1 MKGSTPAL
9 FVCAFATW
17 ALAAPVATVQK
28 TPNIAESNHTQ
39 QTTKQTDFLSRT
51 ALFLSTLTPSR
62 ISIEKHN
69 NVVVAEDGQR
79 VQLPENLAGAKSWET
94 PHVLAFLTSLAR
106 PKKQSPFPESSIIRE
121 ETRGNMMDAEPQ
133 ETIVE
138 LETKAERESWTYLPY
153 VSQDKVLRFRCV
165 RKAADTM
172 MIALPVAATAMI
184 LMAILSRALRRRVC
198 VLRTLK
204 TLKKGEIHLDDKEM
218 AFPNQSSRQ
227 KHMPATYTS
236 VYSDDGVKS

>member
-9 FVCAFATW
+9 FICAFATW
-17 ALAAPVATVQK
+17 ALAAPVATLEK
-28 TPNIAESNHTQ
+28 TSHVVASTHMQ
-39 QTTKQTDFLSRT
+39 QTAKQTDFLSRT
-51 ALFLSTLTPSR
+51 ALFFSSITPSR

-94 PHVLAFLTSLAR
+94 PHVLAFLTSLTR

-121 ETRGNMMDAEPQ
+121 ETRGNMMEAEPQ

-172 MIALPVAATAMI
+172 VLALPVAATVMI
-184 LMAILSRALRRRVC
+184 LMAIFSRALRHRVC
-198 VLRTLK
+198 TLRTF
-204 TLKKGEIHLDDKEM
+204 KKREIRLDDKEM
-218 AFPNQSSRQ
+218 ASPDQSSRQ
-227 KHMPATYTS
+227 IHMPGAYTS

>member
-17 ALAAPVATVQK
+17 ALAAPVATIEK
-28 TPNIAESNHTQ
+28 TPDVVASISMQ
-39 QTTKQTDFLSRT
+39 QTPKQTDFLSRT
-51 ALFLSTLTPSR
+51 AIFLSSLTPSR
-62 ISIEKHN
+62 ISVEKHN
-69 NVVVAEDGQR
+69 NVVVAEDGQH

-121 ETRGNMMDAEPQ
+121 ETRGNMMEAEPQ

-172 MIALPVAATAMI
+172 VIALPVAAIAMF
-184 LMAILSRALRRRVC
+184 LMAVFSRALRQRARA
-198 VLRTLK
+198 LRIVE
-204 TLKKGEIHLDDKEM
+204 KGEIHFDDKEM
-218 AFPNQSSRQ
+218 AFPDPSSRQ
-227 KHMPATYTS
+227 NHMSTVYTS
-236 VYSDDGVKS
+236 VSSDDRVKS